1 MDMLKR
7 IEALEKVMTP
17 PGWEDVELHII
28 ETDASETGEDK
39 TGKLSIV
46 IKSGTP
52 GRSGRSYYRGENET
66 EGSFLKRIAEEEARR

>member
-28 ETDASETGEDK
+28 EMDASETGEDK
-39 TGKLSIV
+39 PGKLSIV

-52 GRSGRSYYRGENET
+52 GRSGRSYYRGENEA
-66 EGSFLKRIAEEEARR
+66 EAAFLSRVEEEEAQR